1 MNVEY
6 KNAITMDFTRF
17 CKSLPVILLCA
28 SLLCACGGD
37 DGEKEAETAGTE
49 KPAVPTKEQVLG
61 EIKTSGDLVTT
72 ELKIRKIALYDTS
85 KSEKF
90 SITDIRTWKYGDRK
104 CIVPLE
110 ISIKYGYD
118 INDITADDIII
129 DDDSSAIVVKLP
141 KPKIIDSS
149 YNTYIDEKSVV
160 SMSTGMRSPIGH
172 AEIEEIRK
180 KAYDSV
186 MKQDLTG
193 VVGDEVEKNATSL
206 LESMLRGM
214 GFTNITMVTR
224 SRSGF

>member
-1 MNVEY
+1 
-6 KNAITMDFTRF
+6 MDWTRI
-17 CKSLPVILLCA
+17 CKSLPMIFLLT
-28 SLLCACGGD
+28 SLICACGND
-37 DGEKEAETAGTE
+37 EEKQEAETGKTE
-49 KPAVPTKEQVLG
+49 VQTIPTKEQVLG

-90 SITDIRTWKYGDRK
+90 SITDIKTWKYGDRK

-118 INDITADDIII
+118 INDITANDIII
-129 DDDSSAIVVKLP
+129 DNDSSAIVVKLP

-193 VVGDEVEKNATSL
+193 IVGDEVEKNTTTL

-214 GFTNITMVTR
+214 GFTNITVVTHKQA
-224 SRSGF
+224 GF

>member
-1 MNVEY
+1 
-6 KNAITMDFTRF
+6 MDWTRICESRPKIF
-17 CKSLPVILLCA
+17 LLTSLIG
-28 SLLCACGGD
+28 ACGND
-37 DGEKEAETAGTE
+37 EEKQEAETKKTE
-49 KPAVPTKEQVLG
+49 VQTIPTKEQVLG

-90 SITDIRTWKYGDRK
+90 SITDIKTWKYGDRK

-118 INDITADDIII
+118 INDITANDIII
-129 DDDSSAIVVKLP
+129 DNDSSAIVVKLP

-193 VVGDEVEKNATSL
+193 IVGDEVEKNTTTL

-214 GFTNITMVTR
+214 GFTNITVVTHKQA
-224 SRSGF
+224 GF

>member
-1 MNVEY
+1 
-6 KNAITMDFTRF
+6 MDITRF
-17 CKSLPVILLCA
+17 CKSFAVILLCA
-28 SLLCACGGD
+28 SMLCACSKD
-37 DGEKEAETAGTE
+37 DNKKETDTAETE
-49 KPAVPTKEQVLG
+49 KTSVPTKEQVLG

-90 SITDIRTWKYGDRK
+90 SITDVRTWKYGERK

-193 VVGDEVEKNATSL
+193 IVGDEVEKNAATL

-214 GFTNITMVTR
+214 GFTNITVVTR
-224 SRSGF
+224 SQRGF

>member
-1 MNVEY
+1 
-6 KNAITMDFTRF
+6 MDWTRI
-17 CKSLPVILLCA
+17 CKSLPMIFLLT
-28 SLLCACGGD
+28 SPICACGND
-37 DGEKEAETAGTE
+37 EEKQETETE
-49 KPAVPTKEQVLG
+49 KTEVQTIPTKDQVLG

-90 SITDIRTWKYGDRK
+90 SITDIKTWKYGDRK

-118 INDITADDIII
+118 INDITANDIII
-129 DDDSSAIVVKLP
+129 DNDSSAIVVKLP

-193 VVGDEVEKNATSL
+193 IVGDEVEKNTTTL

-214 GFTNITMVTR
+214 GFTNITVVTHKQT
-224 SRSGF
+224 GF

>member
-1 MNVEY
+1 
-6 KNAITMDFTRF
+6 MDWTRI
-17 CKSLPVILLCA
+17 CKSLPMIFLLT
-28 SLLCACGGD
+28 SLICACGND
-37 DGEKEAETAGTE
+37 EEKQEAETEKTE
-49 KPAVPTKEQVLG
+49 VQTIPTKEQVLG

-90 SITDIRTWKYGDRK
+90 SITDIKTWKYGDRK

-118 INDITADDIII
+118 INDITANDIII
-129 DDDSSAIVVKLP
+129 DNDSSAIVVKLP

-193 VVGDEVEKNATSL
+193 IVGDEVEKTQPHCLSPCFAVWASRI
-206 LESMLRGM
+206 LR
-214 GFTNITMVTR
+214 
-224 SRSGF
+224 S

>member
-1 MNVEY
+1 MD
-6 KNAITMDFTRF
+6 ITRL
-17 CKSLPVILLCA
+17 CKSFAVILLCA
-28 SLLCACGGD
+28 SMLCACSKD
-37 DGEKEAETAGTE
+37 DNKKETDTAETE
-49 KPAVPTKEQVLG
+49 KTSVPTKEQVLG

-90 SITDIRTWKYGDRK
+90 SITDVRTWKYGERK

-193 VVGDEVEKNATSL
+193 IVGDEVEKNAATL

-214 GFTNITMVTR
+214 GFTNITVVTR
-224 SRSGF
+224 SQRGF